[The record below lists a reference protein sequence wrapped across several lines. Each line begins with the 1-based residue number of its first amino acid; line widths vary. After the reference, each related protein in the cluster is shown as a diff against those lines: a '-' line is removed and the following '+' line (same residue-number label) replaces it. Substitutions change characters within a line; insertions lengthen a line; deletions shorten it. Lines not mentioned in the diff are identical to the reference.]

1 MTIVEVV
8 PNGGIAAI
16 DGLEVKRAAEPP
28 RSTCARHGNLTNEP
42 KLEKVSSGYN
52 IRQ

>member
-1 MTIVEVV
+1 MTIVDVV

-16 DGLEVKRAAEPP
+16 DGLEVKWLAEPRRP
-28 RSTCARHGNLTNEP
+28 TCARHGNLTNEP
-42 KLEKVSSGYN
+42 KFGKMCSGYN